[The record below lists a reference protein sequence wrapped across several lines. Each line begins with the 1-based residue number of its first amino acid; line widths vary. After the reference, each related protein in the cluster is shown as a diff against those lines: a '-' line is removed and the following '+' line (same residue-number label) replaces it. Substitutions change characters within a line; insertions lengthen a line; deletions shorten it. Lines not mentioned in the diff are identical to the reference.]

1 MLTDWYIDS
10 HLDRHASLGSR
21 GPCPGSLAGLHAA
34 RRANLAQYFTPEPVA
49 RFMWNLAAPAM
60 DRALG
65 DNPGAKI
72 AILDNSVGIG
82 RLFRFA
88 DPGKHFLAG
97 VDIHADSVNALVP
110 ALEQTGF
117 ACEIR
122 VSGMECIQ
130 PRGFGVGLL
139 NPPFS
144 IHLENPLLEPLPC
157 TSWGRFGPNTSADSH
172 EYALHQ
178 ALRACGIVVA
188 MVARTFAERAM
199 ADECLKKRL
208 VAVFHCPSRS
218 FAEEGVDVAVSLLV
232 FDSVLR
238 NHSPTSATQGKNAA
252 N

>member
-21 GPCPGSLAGLHAA
+21 GPRPGSLAGLHEA
-34 RRANLAQYFTPEPVA
+34 RKANLAQYFSPELVA

-60 DRALG
+60 DRALC
-65 DNPGAKI
+65 DNAGAKI
-72 AILDNSVGIG
+72 AILDNSVGTG

-88 DPGKHFLAG
+88 DPCKHFLAG
-97 VDIHADSVNALVP
+97 VDIHADSVNALLP

-122 VSGMECIQ
+122 VSGMECIR

-157 TSWGRFGPNTSADSH
+157 TSWGRFGPNTGADSH

-178 ALRACGIVVA
+178 ALRACGIVGADVC
-188 MVARTFAERAM
+188 RTRHGGRM
-199 ADECLKKRL
+199 LKKAAGCGFPLPVQEFCRGRRGRCRL
-208 VAVFHCPSRS
+208 
-218 FAEEGVDVAVSLLV
+218 
-232 FDSVLR
+232 LR
-238 NHSPTSATQGKNAA
+238 PALI
-252 N
+252 